1 VVAALLRV
9 PAQRRMD
16 GSGSGGEHNSFFDGA
31 GKIYDELEI
40 DI

>member
-1 VVAALLRV
+1 VRV
-9 PAQRRMD
+9 PAQRGMA
-16 GSGSGGEHNSFFDGA
+16 GSGSGGENNSFFEGA

>member
-1 VVAALLRV
+1 MRV
-9 PAQRRMD
+9 LAQRRMPD
-16 GSGSGGEHNSFFDGA
+16 GGSGGENDSFFPGA

>member
-1 VVAALLRV
+1 MA
-9 PAQRRMD
+9 